1 MVNRLVSVGDD
12 FTLPAAVKAA
22 DANLPARLQDTAL
35 NATFV
40 PKWKATTAYLAGDK
54 VLNPNGDVVSAKVNF
69 TSGASYNAAN
79 WNLSDAY
86 ANKGRDTLA
95 FYDDFSTKA
104 NGALAGVVPTF
115 GGSPWTSSGAQQF
128 TITGGKV
135 VSTGTAYAGQILASQ
150 PSVVY
155 GDISW
160 GAGTGVV
167 PTFTMIVTKDTD
179 LSITNAVHAVYGI
192 NSCTVTLRSGG
203 QGAPFDPFF
212 TVVWSKPMVA
222 DGTTRYRVKLAI
234 QGDTV
239 TVFGPNGE
247 IASATNAKV
256 SKLAGNQVIYETQA
270 NGAGLVIPQ
279 ILAVGAFT
287 RSLTKADSGAFS
299 TPTDT
304 AGAGILTGEF
314 AQAVGSKN
322 RFGEAAVGEN
332 GNGYPAVSFGSKLIM
347 AYLSAATSAGATSIT
362 TDKPIP
368 NGSSVRIGVYPT
380 QDVVT
385 SSAASTGTGP
395 YTTTVPA
402 LTYAHAAGDAVDATP
417 AAFSRTD
424 MSLNPHNGQFS
435 LPNLAV
441 LIAPGSKLYLGTALD
456 TFIERDGSGPCVG
469 FSRPSRSK
477 VYTTA
482 TRPSASS
489 VGPGAQI
496 YDSTLGKPTWS
507 NGTNWTDAAGT
518 VV

>member
-1 MVNRLVSVGDD
+1 MANRIQL
-12 FTLPAAVKAA
+12 
-22 DANLPARLQDTAL
+22 RRDT
-35 NATFV
+35 
-40 PKWKATTAYLAGDK
+40 
-54 VLNPNGDVVSAKVNF
+54 
-69 TSGASYNAAN
+69 AAN
-79 WNLSDAY
+79 WTTANPVLASGEKGYETDTKRQKIGDGTTAWTSLAYLLDKATADTSY

-95 FYDDFSTKA
+95 FYDDFSTKP
-104 NGALAGVVPTF
+104 NGPLAGVVPTF

-128 TITGGKV
+128 TISGGKV
-135 VSTGTAYAGQILASQ
+135 ISTGTAYAGQILASQ
-150 PSVVY
+150 PVVVY

-179 LSITNAVHAVYGI
+179 LSISNAIHAVFGV
-192 NSCTVTLRSGG
+192 NSCAVTLRSGG
-203 QGAPFDPFF
+203 QGAPFDKFID
-212 TVVWSKPMVA
+212 VVWSKPMVA
-222 DGTTRYRVKLAI
+222 DDVTRYRVKLAI

-247 IASATNAKV
+247 ITSATNAKV
-256 SKLAGNQVIYETQA
+256 SKLAGSQVIYETQA
-270 NGAGLVIPQ
+270 NSAGLIVPQ

-287 RSLTKADSGAFS
+287 RSLTKADSAAFS

-304 AGAGILTGEF
+304 AGAGILTGAF
-314 AQAVGSKN
+314 AQAVGSKG

-332 GNGYPAVSFGSKLIM
+332 GNGYPAVTFGSSLVM
-347 AYLSAATSAGATSIT
+347 AYLGAATSAGATSIS

-368 NGSSVRIGVYPT
+368 SGSSVRIGAYPT

-424 MSLNPHNGQFS
+424 MSLNPHNGYFS
-435 LPNLAV
+435 LPNLPV
-441 LIAPGSKLYLGTALD
+441 LIAPGTKLYLGSQLD
-456 TFIERDGSGPCVG
+456 TYIERDGTGPTVG
-469 FSRPSRSK
+469 FSRPIRVK

-482 TRPSASS
+482 ARPTAAS
-489 VGPGAQI
+489 VGPGAMI
-496 YDSTLGKPTWS
+496 YDSTLSKPAWS
-507 NGTNWTDAAGT
+507 DGTNWRDAAGT